1 MQTLWVD
8 PNEIEDVSSVN
19 NRKENAHY
27 IDSLAESII
36 NNGYLAEYPIIAVKS
51 EGLGVMTHKSL
62 YHGVWT
68 SPA

>member
-19 NRKENAHY
+19 NRKENARH

-51 EGLGVMTHKSL
+51 DRLGVMTHKSL